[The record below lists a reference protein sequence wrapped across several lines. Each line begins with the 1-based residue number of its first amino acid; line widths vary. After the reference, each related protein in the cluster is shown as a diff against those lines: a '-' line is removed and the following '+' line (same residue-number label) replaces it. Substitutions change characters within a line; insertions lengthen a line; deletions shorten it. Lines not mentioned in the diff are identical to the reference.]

1 MQCTSRAA
9 LECVAPVA
17 AASSLGVE
25 HLMTVAFLFV
35 ATAASLLMSPRSHP
49 RARIP
54 MASANPEL
62 SKFLTDAEA
71 FLEAT
76 GIGEDGEAT
85 EADRRGRPPKAN
97 KKAKRAP
104 KASKVAKQRV
114 GCYGCGADLQMDVL
128 GAAGYVEPERYEVKA
143 VHRQLKQL
151 LCRRCRALSQGE
163 ILPAVVEGR
172 LKAAVPTR
180 PPELELPTPDDGD
193 ATDDDAN
200 VSSKSSTDAA
210 TDEALGMGIGVTTP
224 EELRAELAPLRDQKV
239 LAVLLVDV
247 SDVTGT
253 FLPRVRDLIGGNPI
267 ILVGTKARNLARS
280 PPIPV
285 ASPISPMP
293 PPSMAP
299 LLTVAGAHCVC
310 VRTVCVCVVR
320 STCYPRA
327 QVQTR
332 CSRGCT
338 RGSRPASTSSTRTSS
353 RRVMATASPKRLRP
367 SYGSVRG
374 GTLSSWVPPM
384 WAVAHALAHAP
395 PARAT
400 ETLGSSLTHCCVPI
414 VCWAGGQVTLPWG
427 IHGERPRRARQA
439 AAHLLGHTGHDSTH
453 NWDRLLRWWLDAL

>member
-1 MQCTSRAA
+1 
-9 LECVAPVA
+9 
-17 AASSLGVE
+17 
-25 HLMTVAFLFV
+25 MTVAFLFV

-310 VRTVCVCVVR
+310 AHCVCVCCQVDLLPKGTSADEVLAWLYAR
-320 STCYPRA
+320 LSPRLNVIDAHLISARDGDGVA
-327 QVQTR
+327 QASQAILRERKGRDTFILGAANV
-332 CSRGCT
+332 
-338 RGSRPASTSSTRTSS
+338 GSRTRT
-353 RRVMATASPKRLRP
+353 RTRTARTCHRNLGLVS
-367 SYGSVRG
+367 
-374 GTLSSWVPPM
+374 
-384 WAVAHALAHAP
+384 HALLCAH
-395 PARAT
+395 RV
-400 ETLGSSLTHCCVPI
+400 LGRWASHSSLGHSWRAPS
-414 VCWAGGQVTLPWG
+414 AGAASGCPSP
-427 IHGERPRRARQA
+427 RPHRARLYA
-439 AAHLLGHTGHDSTH
+439 
-453 NWDRLLRWWLDAL
+453 